1 MSEKII
7 LSNLFF
13 TVSTETTNELPRLAL
28 AASPSQGVPVS
39 WYEKFGLPSQNEYFK
54 Q

>member
-13 TVSTETTNELPRLAL
+13 TVSTETTNELPRLTL
-28 AASPSQGVPVS
+28 AASPPQGG